1 MMSVRD
7 LRVRFGDVTVLRL
20 DKLDLRENE
29 TVGVVG
35 PNGSGKSTLLRVL
48 AGLLLPTSGNIRN
61 LPRPGQVV
69 LVHQE
74 PYFFTGSVR
83 DNLVY
88 ALRLAGLPAAAAETW
103 MQRAQAEHLA
113 DRPAGTLSVGER
125 RRLAIA
131 RALAVAPQLLLVD
144 EPLAALDAVHRD
156 IIMNELADF
165 TGTLVV
171 AGPTADGL
179 GYDRI
184 VNLPDVNF
192 VGSGPGFL

>member
-7 LRVRFGDVTVLRL
+7 LRVSFGAVTALRL
-20 DKLDLRENE
+20 DNLDLREKE

-48 AGLLLPTSGNIRN
+48 AGLLPPTSGTISN
-61 LPRPGQVV
+61 LPRPGRVV

-74 PYFFTGSVR
+74 PYFFAGSVR
-83 DNLVY
+83 ENLAY
-88 ALRLAGLPAAAAETW
+88 ALRLAGQPASVVETW

-113 DRPAGTLSVGER
+113 DRPARTLSVGER

-156 IIMNELADF
+156 IIKNELADF
-165 TGTLVV
+165 SGTLVV
-171 AGPTADGL
+171 AASTADGL
-179 GYDRI
+179 SYDRI
-184 VNLPDVNF
+184 VRLPE
-192 VGSGPGFL
+192 